1 MSLTGA
7 EKAHRLQKAL
17 DCGGHATHR
26 MDDVVQML
34 RDGTAQLWEQGDGC
48 IITEVQSFPLG
59 KSVYYWLIFGSL
71 HDCLALE
78 PTIDAWA
85 REQGCIAAT
94 AMGRKGWG
102 RVAYASGWRPH
113 FPTFYKPLVIPDG
126 S

>member
-1 MSLTGA
+1 MSLSGG

-26 MDDVVQML
+26 MDDVVRML
-34 RDGTAQLWEQGDGC
+34 KAGEAFLFENDGGV
-48 IITEVQSFPLG
+48 IIAEIQSFPLG
-59 KSVYYWLIFGSL
+59 KSVYYWLIAGEL

-78 PTIDAWA
+78 PTVDAWA

-113 FPTFYKPLVIPDG
+113 FPTFYKSLAAPDG
-126 S
+126 T